1 MSLNLFVIKKCI
13 IYFAKLIILILSA
26 GDFVKFGFTMAFT
39 TTLLAW
45 GTVNWP
51 EAYDA
56 AGQLDEV
63 RRAIKWSTDY
73 FIKCHVSENVLYGQV
88 GDFPIDHMFWGRPE
102 ELNIT
107 RPTYKIDAEHP
118 GRVNNSLSLNNV
130 YLKDK

>member
-1 MSLNLFVIKKCI
+1 MKDKCI
-13 IYFAKLIILILSA
+13 IYFAKLITFILPA

-63 RRAIKWSTDY
+63 RRAIKWSIDY
-73 FIKCHVSENVLYGQV
+73 FIKCHVSENELYGQV
-88 GDFPIDHMFWGRPE
+88 GDFPIDLKFWGRPE
-102 ELNIT
+102 ELNTT
-107 RPTYKIDAEHP
+107 RPAYKIDAEHP
-118 GRVNNSLSLNNV
+118 GSVNRTKTSLFLNND

>member
-1 MSLNLFVIKKCI
+1 
-13 IYFAKLIILILSA
+13 
-26 GDFVKFGFTMAFT
+26 MAFT

-56 AGQLDEV
+56 VGQLDEV
-63 RRAIKWSTDY
+63 RKAIKWSTDY
-73 FIKCHVSENVLYGQV
+73 FIKCHVGENVLYGQV

-102 ELNIT
+102 ELNTT

-118 GRVNNSLSLNNV
+118 GSFNLSF
-130 YLKDK
+130 